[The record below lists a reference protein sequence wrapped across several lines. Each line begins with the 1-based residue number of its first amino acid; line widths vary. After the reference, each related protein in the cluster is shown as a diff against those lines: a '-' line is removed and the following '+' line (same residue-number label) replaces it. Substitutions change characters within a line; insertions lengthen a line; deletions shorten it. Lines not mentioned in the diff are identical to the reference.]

1 MMLLNS
7 YFDKKKSD
15 KDINISFHDLFE
27 LPSLLEF
34 NKLLELNCGNNRL
47 KEIPDLPPTLRRLDC
62 SVNFIVKLPNLP
74 HGLTYLNCSDN
85 NLYVLHD
92 LPSTLKKLLC
102 SHNDLTELPELPSML
117 DELDCSNN
125 QLDYIEKFPS
135 PSNLKN
141 LNVSYN
147 QLKKLPRRM
156 PTGLIYFN
164 CSNNQL
170 TSLPSLTNLLFKLK
184 TLNCEH
190 NKLTI
195 LPSFAIPGMQLL
207 CSSNPLIYN
216 STKMKYIYQFNETSR
231 VLILRLKMN
240 EIFIKKF
247 IKWIWINREK
257 SAMIQMHPTKIVE
270 LLDNGVEIDD
280 LEKHL

>member
-1 MMLLNS
+1 MFLNS
-7 YFDKKKSD
+7 YFDKQKKD
-15 KDINISFHDLFE
+15 KDVNISFHDLIV

-34 NKLLELNCGNNRL
+34 NNLLELNCSNNRL
-47 KEIPDLPPTLRRLDC
+47 KEIPELPPTLRRLDC

-74 HGLTYLNCSDN
+74 NGLRYLNCSDN
-85 NLYVLHD
+85 NLYVLPD

-102 SHNDLTELPELPSML
+102 SYNNLTDLPELPSML

-125 QLDYIEKFPS
+125 ELDYIDS
-135 PSNLKN
+135 LPSNLKN
-141 LNVSYN
+141 LNISHN
-147 QLKKLPRRM
+147 QFKKLPRKL
-156 PTGLIYFN
+156 PTGLMYFN

-170 TSLPSLTNLLFKLK
+170 TSLPSLTSLLHNLK

-190 NKLTI
+190 NQLTI
-195 LPSFAIPGMQLL
+195 LPSLSIPGMQLL

-240 EIFIKKF
+240 EIFMKKF
-247 IKWIWINREK
+247 IKWVWINREK
-257 SAMIQMHPTKIVE
+257 TVMRQMHPNRIFD

-280 LEKHL
+280 LEKYL

>member
-1 MMLLNS
+1 MFLNS

-27 LPSLLEF
+27 LPSLLYF
-34 NKLLELNCGNNRL
+34 NNLLELNCGNNRL

-74 HGLTYLNCSDN
+74 DGLTYLNCSDN
-85 NLYVLHD
+85 NLYVLPD
-92 LPSTLKKLLC
+92 LPSTLKKLVC
-102 SHNDLTELPELPSML
+102 SHNNLTDLPELPSML
-117 DELDCSNN
+117 DELNCSYNE
-125 QLDYIEKFPS
+125 LDYIDTFHS
-135 PSNLKN
+135 LSNLKN
-141 LNVSYN
+141 LDVSHN
-147 QLKKLPRRM
+147 QLKKLPKKL

-170 TSLPSLTNLLFKLK
+170 SSLPGLTSLLFKLK

-190 NKLTI
+190 NQLTI
-195 LPSFAIPGMQLL
+195 LPSLAIPGMRLL

-257 SAMIQMHPTKIVE
+257 SAMIQMHPNKIVE
-270 LLDNGVEIDD
+270 LLVIY
-280 LEKHL
+280 